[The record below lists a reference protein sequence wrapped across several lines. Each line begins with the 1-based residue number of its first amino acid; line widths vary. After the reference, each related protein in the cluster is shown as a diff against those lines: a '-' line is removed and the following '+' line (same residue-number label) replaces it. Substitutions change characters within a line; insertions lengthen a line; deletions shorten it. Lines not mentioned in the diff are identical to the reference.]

1 MKLFLSYLLK
11 KSCHSWLWILDAFN
25 SSIKLKNSIQITK
38 YMSRFWRFNI
48 VLFVEYECFK
58 LGWER
63 LFVQPFIWQR
73 NCKKRDLFN
82 GSFSSQLGAVVGSV
96 MASVMTLIQWSN
108 LMWDVCTKSNIDQN
122 FNLFISK
129 SRRYLKQEKNVVAAC
144 SISNKKIW
152 HEDMENFWT
161 HISYLVA
168 MKVMYLTSLL

>member
-1 MKLFLSYLLK
+1 M
-11 KSCHSWLWILDAFN
+11 
-25 SSIKLKNSIQITK
+25 
-38 YMSRFWRFNI
+38 
-48 VLFVEYECFK
+48 EYECFK

-129 SRRYLKQEKNVVAAC
+129 SRRYIKQDKNVIAALA
-144 SISNKKIW
+144 IRKY
-152 HEDMENFWT
+152 DMKTWKTFKHT
-161 HISYLVA
+161 FYIYTMTTQMVDFYLLSF
-168 MKVMYLTSLL
+168 YLLATYQPFASP